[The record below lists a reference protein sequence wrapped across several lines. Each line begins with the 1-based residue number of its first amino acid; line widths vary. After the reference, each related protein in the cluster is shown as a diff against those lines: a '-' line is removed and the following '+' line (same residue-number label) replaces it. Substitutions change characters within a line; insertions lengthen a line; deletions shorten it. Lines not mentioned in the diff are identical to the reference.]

1 MRAPGVGLKVKS
13 KALNAI
19 IEEVP
24 KKLLFH
30 YTDQACLLG
39 IIKTFMQPKVQ
50 IHKVENLD

>member
-50 IHKVENLD
+50 IRKVENLD